1 VDRDRL
7 KALFVEMWCAE
18 HRGASAEEL
27 LAIYNRHDYP
37 PLDNW
42 YAVWHQANL
51 DTQWTRSIVEAARSA
66 CWDVVKDKV
75 APAAQPEGAPAA
87 QPEGAPAAQPEGA
100 PAAQPEGA
108 PAAQPEG
115 APAAPTP
122 AAEKTGQP

>member
-87 QPEGAPAAQPEGA
+87 
-100 PAAQPEGA
+100 
-108 PAAQPEG
+108 
-115 APAAPTP
+115 PTP